1 LDQRH
6 RNRELANS
14 RVFRL
19 GLSLFR
25 ANGHDLSIGLHGE
38 KGDPDVSLI
47 LHILLPTAPYW
58 KRVSVFLPLS
68 SFRHFSAC
76 KGYLNR
82 LDTLYVGCAESE
94 TEAFHLDAFALA
106 PSLRAVGTYVRGRT
120 PVPFYLPP
128 SGATS
133 FISGGPNMHTFESL
147 KGLPRVQKLTLF
159 CWDLIDE
166 AAKSISL
173 HSVTFLHLFRWPVS
187 SLLSIT
193 NLYSHLIL
201 PSLQNLEISFFRW
214 TNSESPD
221 QNAIS
226 LPVVTNPD
234 SCPIK
239 TLRIYLYRLSQE
251 ACTQLGDEH
260 FKFLRGTPKL
270 EGLYIVPDIETEL
283 PDQWLNNLVYIS
295 GQDAVAPGL
304 RLLSMPRG
312 RISAGDLGCFV
323 NVIESR
329 RRTDVDSS
337 SGKCSALLEKVILGP
352 EPVEFD
358 DDELSER
365 WSTLLAGGLIVTRRE
380 E

>member
-1 LDQRH
+1 MTSPTRADKSQFHPSFSSFIPEFLQPKRSSRTEDLLLSNKPPLEFEKPYLLHIACRGPQILDEFDKKISAARQLLDFLISERDQAASNISDAKSLLHPVRRLPDDVLRAVFRNCTKSPDQSFSTFCSNLVVFKPRVAVESVQPNQSPWTVSCVSQQWRSVAIHTGELWSFIELNLDQRH

-25 ANGHDLSIGLHGE
+25 ANGHDLSIRLHGE
-38 KGDPDVSLI
+38 KGDPDVSPI

-58 KRVSVFLPLS
+58 KRLSVFLPLS
-68 SFRHFSAC
+68 SLRHFSAC

-82 LDTLYVGCAESE
+82 LHTLYVGCAESA

-173 HSVTFLHLFRWPVS
+173 HSVTFLHLFR
-187 SLLSIT
+187 
-193 NLYSHLIL
+193 
-201 PSLQNLEISFFRW
+201 
-214 TNSESPD
+214 
-221 QNAIS
+221 
-226 LPVVTNPD
+226 
-234 SCPIK
+234 
-239 TLRIYLYRLSQE
+239 
-251 ACTQLGDEH
+251 
-260 FKFLRGTPKL
+260 
-270 EGLYIVPDIETEL
+270 
-283 PDQWLNNLVYIS
+283 
-295 GQDAVAPGL
+295 
-304 RLLSMPRG
+304 
-312 RISAGDLGCFV
+312 
-323 NVIESR
+323 
-329 RRTDVDSS
+329 
-337 SGKCSALLEKVILGP
+337 
-352 EPVEFD
+352 
-358 DDELSER
+358 
-365 WSTLLAGGLIVTRRE
+365 
-380 E
+380 